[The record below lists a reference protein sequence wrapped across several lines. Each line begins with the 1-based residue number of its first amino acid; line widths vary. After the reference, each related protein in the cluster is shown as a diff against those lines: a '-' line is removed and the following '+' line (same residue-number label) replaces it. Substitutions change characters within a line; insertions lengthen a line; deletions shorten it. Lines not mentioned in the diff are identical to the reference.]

1 MTDLEKRLAD
11 LAKEQASLQ
20 AKKAQEDA
28 AIAAKKAFE
37 WNSKVK
43 LVRFLE
49 QYLDNHIRLGKL
61 TPDIFF
67 NVYRKYKEV
76 YQDSEAQLGFFIA
89 TVIKLIS
96 HPWHGIEC
104 RTAFIGN
111 GGLLYLGETYENPEK
126 LYQTIVFSTIL
137 GELANDPFGTD
148 VWFYELLQLHF
159 EDPTAFPAY
168 AQMGEVKTRILP
180 LLKRIVDLEKT
191 SQELPEL
198 SELTTDD
205 ALYIQALLG

>member
-1 MTDLEKRLAD
+1 MKDLEQKI
-11 LAKEQASLQ
+11 KEQTAQLFALKAEKDRQ
-20 AKKAQEDA
+20 EAEKTAKKN
-28 AIAAKKAFE
+28 FE

-67 NVYRKYKEV
+67 DVYRKYKEV
-76 YQDSEAQLGFFIA
+76 YQDQDDQLSFFVS

-96 HPWHGIEC
+96 HPWYGVEC
-104 RTAFIGN
+104 QTAFIGN
-111 GGLLYLGETYENPEK
+111 GGLVYKGKQYQDPQE
-126 LYQTIVFSTIL
+126 LYQEVFTSIL

-148 VWFYELLQLHF
+148 VWFYELLSLHF

-168 AQMGEVKTRILP
+168 AQIGEVKTRVLP
-180 LLKRIVDLEKT
+180 LLKRIIETEKAT
-191 SQELPEL
+191 QELPEL

-205 ALYIQALLG
+205 ALYIQSLLS